1 MHEGKKDTPD
11 TKSCRST
18 EPITL
23 IILLVGVPVGINKLG
38 NCFSV
43 FAKAED
49 IPYDPKILCL
59 GIPLP
64 TFNSYFTK
72 TFLPKLSNCHH
83 SKQSKIHLH

>member
-1 MHEGKKDTPD
+1 MHEGKNTAD
-11 TKSCRST
+11 TKSCRRT

-23 IILLVGVPVGINKLG
+23 IILLVGEQVGINKLG

-49 IPYDPKILCL
+49 TLYDPKILCL

-64 TFNSYFTK
+64 KFNSCFTK
-72 TFLPKLSNCHH
+72 TFLPKLSNCHR